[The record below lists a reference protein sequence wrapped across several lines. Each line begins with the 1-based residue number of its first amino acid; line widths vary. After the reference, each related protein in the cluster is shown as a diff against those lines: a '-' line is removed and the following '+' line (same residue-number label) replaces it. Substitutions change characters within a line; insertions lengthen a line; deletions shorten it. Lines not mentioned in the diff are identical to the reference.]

1 LILLLLRVIV
11 LCMTN
16 NKTVISLNT
25 SSYDRVAFNRKELS
39 IILSIYG
46 RMVSAGE
53 WRDYGISMLR
63 HIAIFSIFRRS
74 AEHPVF
80 TIQKTPKLANKQQL
94 YSVVA
99 MDGRILKRGSNLKT
113 VLQVLEKKLI
123 RAVN

>member
-1 LILLLLRVIV
+1 
-11 LCMTN
+11 MTN

-25 SSYDRVAFNRKELS
+25 SSYDRVAFNRKE
-39 IILSIYG
+39 
-46 RMVSAGE
+46 
-53 WRDYGISMLR
+53 LR

-99 MDGRILKRGSNLKT
+99 MDGRIL
-113 VLQVLEKKLI
+113 
-123 RAVN
+123 

>member
-1 LILLLLRVIV
+1 

>member
-1 LILLLLRVIV
+1 
-11 LCMTN
+11 MTN

-25 SSYDRVAFNRKELS
+25 SSYDRVAFNRKEL
-39 IILSIYG
+39 
-46 RMVSAGE
+46 
-53 WRDYGISMLR
+53 SMLR